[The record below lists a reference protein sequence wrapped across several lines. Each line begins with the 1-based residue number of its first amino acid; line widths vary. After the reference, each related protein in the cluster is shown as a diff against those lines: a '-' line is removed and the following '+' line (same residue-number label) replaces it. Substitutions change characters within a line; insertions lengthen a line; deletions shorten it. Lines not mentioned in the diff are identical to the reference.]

1 MPSREEIINAIT
13 SLAEFE
19 ASKSKSQ
26 NPLNYNGE
34 QREEYG
40 EWIMNNLKVLGNK
53 KPYYVLIV

>member
-19 ASKSKSQ
+19 ASKSKFQ
-26 NPLNYNGE
+26 NPLIYNAE

-53 KPYYVLIV
+53 KPY

>member
-1 MPSREEIINAIT
+1 MRRIFYKR
-13 SLAEFE
+13 FE

-26 NPLNYNGE
+26 NPLIYNGE